1 MAGKPNVALRVVGI
15 VGISMV
21 IAVASLLFLLLAAC
35 GVLTVSGSDAWVP
48 PVIVGVYA
56 LILVGGFFGIF
67 KLARGM
73 SSAPAGITDVSP
85 ATEETAEPRLP
96 PAQAARLLEPLRL
109 AMGAAI
115 GLSFLSMIA
124 FRFQYQSQGQHTL
137 PLIQVPIFA
146 LHQLPFLAAFW
157 LTRAGPERKG
167 VGLAMTFSAVSV
179 LYGLWSWGATLLLY
193 ARMESG
199 MQPGILISLADLV
212 ATGAAAF
219 FAFQLWRRGPG
230 TRDDIAIL
238 IGGTFGSM
246 VYLGLV
252 RFVLQ
257 LFLMRGLLG

>member
-35 GVLTVSGSDAWVP
+35 GALTVSGSDAWVP

-56 LILVGGFFGIF
+56 LILGGGFFGIF
-67 KLARGM
+67 KLAKGM
-73 SSAPAGITDVSP
+73 SGTAAGVADASP
-85 ATEETAEPRLP
+85 AREETAEQRLT
-96 PAQAARLLEPLRL
+96 PAQTGKLLEPLRL

-124 FRFQYQSQGQHTL
+124 FRFQYQSQGQHTFPLLQL
-137 PLIQVPIFA
+137 PVFV
-146 LHQLPFLAAFW
+146 LHQLPFLVAFW
-157 LTRAGPERKG
+157 LTREGPERKG
-167 VGLAMTFSAVSV
+167 VGLAMTFSAVSA

-193 ARMESG
+193 SRMESG
-199 MQPGILISLADLV
+199 MQPSLLISLADIA

-230 TRDDIAIL
+230 TGNDIAIL
-238 IGGTFGSM
+238 IGGIFGSM
-246 VYLGLV
+246 IYLGLV

-257 LFLMRGLLG
+257 LILMRGLLG